1 MLVLRCTDSICEHSI
16 VFLFLIAY
24 IDTVIIHVPELMLL
38 GGDVAKG
45 GSSGEKPFQVREGGG
60 HVKLVHP

>member
-1 MLVLRCTDSICEHSI
+1 
-16 VFLFLIAY
+16 
-24 IDTVIIHVPELMLL
+24 MLL

-60 HVKLVHP
+60 HVKLVHPQQVIVLMFNVKHVHHLQVVVLLFNVKLVHP